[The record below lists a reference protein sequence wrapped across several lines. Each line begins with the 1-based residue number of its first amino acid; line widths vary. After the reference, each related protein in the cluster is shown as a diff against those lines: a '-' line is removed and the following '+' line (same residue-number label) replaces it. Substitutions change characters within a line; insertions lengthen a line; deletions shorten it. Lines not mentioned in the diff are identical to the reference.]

1 MLKVKVRQKKR
12 SDGDFIRCMQAALK
26 RHYDTKP
33 VGLGGVFVLT
43 NGKARIHVMV

>member
-1 MLKVKVRQKKR
+1 MKAGQKKR
-12 SDGDFIRCMQAALK
+12 SKGDFILCMQAALK